1 MPSSAGGSRALI
13 VLSYAVVAVVFAWP
27 LPLHLSSALPG
38 PVTGDTGV
46 YVWNLWLFR
55 HELIDRGSLPFFT
68 SSVLSLTT
76 PVDLSLHNYT
86 VFANLVALPLLPWLG
101 VVASFNVIR
110 LGMRVLTAYAVFLL
124 ARRLTGRW
132 AESWLAGLLF
142 AWSPVLVT
150 RGLAHSSLV
159 MAAPL
164 PFFVLALLKLLDTRR
179 RRWAVAVGVTTAWA
193 AICDPYYAVYC
204 LLLAGCLIGARLL
217 SIAPRADGASPLNGF
232 SYRPATRGLRQL
244 LRRTTETCFTSH
256 DSGLRRCLDIGILGV
271 GGVATVI
278 ALSGGGTFSVRGVDI
293 GMRSLY
299 TPVLVLTIL
308 ISIRL
313 LVGFLP
319 RLSLRAVRP
328 SLEHAKLGAIA
339 AMSCALPTTPML
351 YALARRMA
359 EHESFREHVLWRS
372 SPPGVDLVSLV
383 VPNPNHPMASS
394 FWRDWLAS
402 RSGAYVENVASL
414 TFVALVVLVVAWLRY
429 GFRPA
434 RVWMWTTAI
443 FGALAL
449 GPFITVSGLNT
460 YVPGPWA
467 LLRYMPLIGNA
478 RTPARFSI
486 VLMLGVAILF
496 AQALAHITER
506 AGIGRRIVLSI
517 VGAALVFELLPA
529 PRVMYSAT
537 VPKIY
542 DVVARDPRDVV
553 VLELPVGIRDGTSSL
568 GDFNAEA
575 QFFQTFHHKRLVG
588 GYLSRVPRYK
598 ISRHRRWVMLR
609 ALMVLSER
617 REISSP
623 RSAILRA
630 RGSSFV
636 ERLNIGYVVIDGSR
650 ASPALRAF
658 AIEAFRLEK
667 IAESGTR
674 ELYRPRAS
682 ETLSA
687 GAGPF

>member
-1 MPSSAGGSRALI
+1 MRSFAGGSRALV
-13 VLSYAVVAVVFAWP
+13 VLAYAVVAVVFAWP
-27 LPLHLSSALPG
+27 LPLQLSSVLPG

-55 HELIDRGSLPFFT
+55 HELIDHGSLPFFT

-86 VFANLVALPLLPWLG
+86 VFANLLALPLLPWLG

-110 LGMRVLTAYAVFLL
+110 LAMRVLTAYAVFLL
-124 ARRLTGRW
+124 TRHLTGRS

-150 RGLAHSSLV
+150 RGMAHTSLV

-164 PFFVLALLKLLDTRR
+164 PFFVLALLKLLETRR
-179 RRWAVAVGVTTAWA
+179 RRWAVAAGVTTAWA
-193 AICDPYYAVYC
+193 AMCDPYYGVYC
-204 LLLAGCLIGARLL
+204 LLLAGCLLAARVL
-217 SIAPRADGASPLNGF
+217 SIAPRADGDQPADSPFPMSDLR
-232 SYRPATRGLRQL
+232 SRPLAA
-244 LRRTTETCFTSH
+244 
-256 DSGLRRCLDIGILGV
+256 LDVGILGV
-271 GGVATVI
+271 GAVAAVI
-278 ALSGGGTFSVRGVDI
+278 ATSGGGTLSVRGVSI

-299 TPVLVLTIL
+299 TPVLLLTIL
-308 ISIRL
+308 ISTRL

-319 RLSLRAVRP
+319 RLRLRLVRP
-328 SLEHAKLGAIA
+328 SLEHATLGAIA
-339 AMSCALPTTPML
+339 AVSCALPITPML
-351 YALARRMA
+351 YALARRLA
-359 EHESFREHVLWRS
+359 EHESFRERVFWRS
-372 SPPGVDLVSLV
+372 SPPGVDLASLV
-383 VPNPNHPMASS
+383 VPNPNHPMASD
-394 FWRDWLAS
+394 FWRDWLTS
-402 RSGAYVENVASL
+402 RSGAYVENVSSL

-429 GFRPA
+429 GFRPS
-434 RVWMWTTAI
+434 RLWLGTTAI

-449 GPFITVSGLNT
+449 GPFVTVSGLNT

-467 LLRYMPLIGNA
+467 LLRYLPLIGSA

-496 AQALAHITER
+496 GQALAHITVR
-506 AGIGRRIVLSI
+506 AGIGRRYVLAI
-517 VGAALVFELLPA
+517 VGATLVFELLPA
-529 PRVMYSAT
+529 PRVTYSAA
-537 VPKIY
+537 VPAIY

-553 VLELPVGIRDGTSSL
+553 VLELPVGIRDGTSSI

-575 QFFQTFHHKRLVG
+575 QFFQTFHHKRIVG

-609 ALMVLSER
+609 ALMALSEG

-623 RSAILRA
+623 RSAILQA
-630 RGSSFV
+630 RGTSFV
-636 ERLNIGYVVIDGSR
+636 ERLNVGYVVVDGSR

-658 AIEAFRLEK
+658 AIDAFGLEK
-667 IAESGTR
+667 IAESGAR
-674 ELYRPRAS
+674 ELFRPRAS

-687 GAGPF
+687 GAGPY